1 MTTTQQVANDGR
13 TRGFGR
19 PSLPGIHQLCSRPRI
34 CDSLVLQNSDLNS
47 PIFRAPGCSLVIGD
61 GLGLTISKGLNQPPQ
76 IQTMHANQVLNYGLG
91 ASFAQ
96 GAISRRI
103 AGGIRKSHYFNQPT
117 VRVPLGLLSFGPGC
131 RFIDGLS
138 WRLRQ

>member
-1 MTTTQQVANDGR
+1 MLCLI
-13 TRGFGR
+13 
-19 PSLPGIHQLCSRPRI
+19 SLL

-76 IQTMHANQVLNYGLG
+76 IQIMHANQVLNYGLR
-91 ASFAQ
+91 ASFTQ
-96 GAISRRI
+96 GAIPRRV

-131 RFIDGLS
+131 RFIDRLL
-138 WRLRQ
+138 WRSRQLRCCLL